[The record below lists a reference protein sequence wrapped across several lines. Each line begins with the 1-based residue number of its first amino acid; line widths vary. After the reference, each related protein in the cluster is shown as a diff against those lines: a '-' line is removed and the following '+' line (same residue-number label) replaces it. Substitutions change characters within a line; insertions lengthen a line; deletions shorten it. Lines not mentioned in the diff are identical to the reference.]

1 MEEES
6 RSEKD
11 ERVVTL
17 DVMVYISVADDLM
30 SSSPETPHLTGKES
44 KRAHSTTRTSSVFKH
59 LFVQKP
65 QVVHAHACSWSVRH
79 SSTTSPGRW

>member
-1 MEEES
+1 MEEE

-11 ERVVTL
+11 EPVVTL
-17 DVMVYISVADDLM
+17 DVVVYISVADNLM

-44 KRAHSTTRTSSVFKH
+44 KRALSTTRRSSVFKH
-59 LFVQKP
+59 LLQRL
-65 QVVHAHACSWSVRH
+65 QALHAHACSWSVWH